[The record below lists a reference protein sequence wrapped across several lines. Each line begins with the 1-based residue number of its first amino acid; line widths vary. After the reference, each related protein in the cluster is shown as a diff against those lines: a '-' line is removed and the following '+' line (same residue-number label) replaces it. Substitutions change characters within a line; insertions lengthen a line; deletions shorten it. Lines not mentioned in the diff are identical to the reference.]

1 MALKQTSRRCLDFL
15 DLFQVGNNHSI
26 TSYDEQFVYIEAYKQ
41 LKQYA
46 LKTNKAD
53 VDYQMDK
60 WNVKVITAISAF
72 ESQWAGVVGQQ
83 ALDELK
89 NQLMLRSE

>member
-1 MALKQTSRRCLDFL
+1 
-15 DLFQVGNNHSI
+15 
-26 TSYDEQFVYIEAYKQ
+26 
-41 LKQYA
+41 
-46 LKTNKAD
+46 
-53 VDYQMDK
+53 MDK

-89 NQLMLRSE
+89 N